1 MQLEKD
7 NYIIGVLIGLTL
19 PFLGF
24 AGFYQWKF
32 NMVPLQTFIDL
43 LASQKS
49 ILSAMISVS
58 LLLNAAALTFFFQ
71 KQIDKT
77 AKGIFFTTCI
87 YAIAAI
93 AIKWFL

>member
-7 NYIIGVLIGLTL
+7 NYIIGVLIGLAL

-32 NMVPLQTFIDL
+32 SMVPLDTFIDL

-77 AKGIFFTTCI
+77 AKGIFFTTCV
-87 YAIAAI
+87 YAVVAIAV
-93 AIKWFL
+93 KWFL

>member
-7 NYIIGVLIGLTL
+7 NYIIGVLIGLAL

-32 NMVPLQTFIDL
+32 SMVPLDTFIDL

-77 AKGIFFTTCI
+77 AKGIFFTTCV
-87 YAIAAI
+87 YAIVAI
-93 AIKWFL
+93 AVKWFL

>member
-7 NYIIGVLIGLTL
+7 NYILGVMIGLAL

-24 AGFYQWKF
+24 VGFYQWKF
-32 NMVPLQTFIDL
+32 SMVGLETFLDL

-71 KQIDKT
+71 KQMDKT

-87 YAIAAI
+87 YAIVAI
-93 AIKWFL
+93 ATKWFL

>member
-7 NYIIGVLIGLTL
+7 NYILGVLIGLAL

-32 NMVPLQTFIDL
+32 SMVPLQTFLDL

-87 YAIAAI
+87 YAIVAI
-93 AIKWFL
+93 VTKWFL

>member
-7 NYIIGVLIGLTL
+7 NYIIGVLIGLAL

-32 NMVPLQTFIDL
+32 SMVPLDTFIDL

-77 AKGIFFTTCI
+77 AKGMFFTTCI
-87 YAIAAI
+87 YAIVAI
-93 AIKWFL
+93 ATKWFL

>member
-1 MQLEKD
+1 MKLEKD
-7 NYIIGVLIGLTL
+7 NYMLGVLIGLAL

-32 NMVPLQTFIDL
+32 SMVSVSTFLDL

-93 AIKWFL
+93 AAKWFL

>member
-7 NYIIGVLIGLTL
+7 NYILGVLIGLAL

-32 NMVPLQTFIDL
+32 SMVPLETFIDL

-77 AKGIFFTTCI
+77 AKGIFFTTCV

-93 AIKWFL
+93 AVKWFL

>member
-7 NYIIGVLIGLTL
+7 NYIIGVLIGLAL
-19 PFLGF
+19 PFVGF

-32 NMVPLQTFIDL
+32 NMVPVQTFIDL

-87 YAIAAI
+87 YAIVAI
-93 AIKWFL
+93 AVKWFL

>member
-7 NYIIGVLIGLTL
+7 NYIIGVLIGLAL

-32 NMVPLQTFIDL
+32 SMVPLDTFIDL

-87 YAIAAI
+87 YARVAIAAN
-93 AIKWFL
+93 WFL

>member
-7 NYIIGVLIGLTL
+7 NYILGVIIGLAL

-32 NMVPLQTFIDL
+32 SMVPVQTFIDL

-77 AKGIFFTTCI
+77 AKGIFFTTCVYAI
-87 YAIAAI
+87 DAIAAQ
-93 AIKWFL
+93 WFL

>member
-7 NYIIGVLIGLTL
+7 NYIIGVLIGLAL

-24 AGFYQWKF
+24 VGFYQWKF
-32 NMVPLQTFIDL
+32 SMIPVQTFLDL

-58 LLLNAAALTFFFQ
+58 LLLNAAALTYCFQ

-77 AKGIFFTTCI
+77 AKGIFFSTCI
-87 YAIAAI
+87 YAIVAI
-93 AIKWFL
+93 ATKWFL

>member
-7 NYIIGVLIGLTL
+7 NYIIGVLIGLAL
-19 PFLGF
+19 PFVGF

-32 NMVPLQTFIDL
+32 NMVPVQTFIDL

-93 AIKWFL
+93 AVKWFL

>member
-7 NYIIGVLIGLTL
+7 NYILGVIIGLAL

-32 NMVPLQTFIDL
+32 SMVPVQTFIDL

-87 YAIAAI
+87 YAIVAI
-93 AIKWFL
+93 AAKWFL

>member
-7 NYIIGVLIGLTL
+7 NYIIGVLIGLAL

-32 NMVPLQTFIDL
+32 NMLPVQTFIDL

>member
-7 NYIIGVLIGLTL
+7 NYIIGVLIGLAL
-19 PFLGF
+19 PYLGF
-24 AGFYQWKF
+24 VGFYQWKF
-32 NMVPLQTFIDL
+32 SMVPVQTFIDL

-71 KQIDKT
+71 KKIDKT
-77 AKGIFFTTCI
+77 AKGIFFTNCI
-87 YAIAAI
+87 YAIVAI
-93 AIKWFL
+93 AAKWFL

>member
-7 NYIIGVLIGLTL
+7 NYIIGVLIGLAL

>member
-7 NYIIGVLIGLTL
+7 NYILGVLIGLAL

-32 NMVPLQTFIDL
+32 SMVPVQTFLDL
-43 LASQKS
+43 LSSQKS

-93 AIKWFL
+93 AAKWFL

>member
-7 NYIIGVLIGLTL
+7 NYILGVLIGLAL
-19 PFLGF
+19 PFMGF
-24 AGFYQWKF
+24 VGFYQWKF
-32 NMVPLQTFIDL
+32 GMIPVQTFLDL

-93 AIKWFL
+93 AAKWFL

>member
-7 NYIIGVLIGLTL
+7 NYIIGVLIGLAL

-32 NMVPLQTFIDL
+32 SMVPVQTFIDL

-93 AIKWFL
+93 AVKWFL